1 MYIIVK
7 FIKINNGKEMPV
19 LLIDA
24 HSEVWEFDS
33 IDEAEK
39 IREILEKNSDSG
51 HKYEVKRV
59 GTIR

>member
-19 LLIDA
+19 LLIDE

-51 HKYEVKRV
+51 YKYEVKRV